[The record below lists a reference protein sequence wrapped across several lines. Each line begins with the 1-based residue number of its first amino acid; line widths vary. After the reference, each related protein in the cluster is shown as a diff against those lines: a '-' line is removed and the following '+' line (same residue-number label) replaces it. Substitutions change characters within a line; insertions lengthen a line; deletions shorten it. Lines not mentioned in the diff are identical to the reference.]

1 MTLIKICGITNLDD
15 ALAAARLGADYLGF
29 IFAESP
35 RRVEPEVVAGI
46 VRDVHASALAVSPKQ
61 LSLRAACNRS
71 NGNVKTVGVVTEESD
86 DILSAIDQ
94 CGLDYVQLH
103 GGQSEEFA
111 ARIGAERVIR
121 VARVKDEASVDALA
135 QYHSCAF
142 YLLDTYKKGV
152 AGGTGETFDWALAA
166 HAKLLSKPV
175 ILSGGL
181 GPENAGEAVVRVRP
195 YALDVSSG
203 VESSPGIKDYGKIEE
218 LINNVRQADS
228 IS

>member
-1 MTLIKICGITNLDD
+1 MTLVKICGITNLGD
-15 ALAAARLGADYLGF
+15 ALAAVRLGADFLGF

-46 VRDVHASALAVSPKQ
+46 VRELDS
-61 LSLRAACNRS
+61 
-71 NGNVKTVGVVTEESD
+71 GVKTVGVMTQESD

-103 GGQSEEFA
+103 GNQSEEFA
-111 ARIGAERVIR
+111 SQIGAERVIR
-121 VARVKDEASVDALA
+121 VARVKDEASVYGLA
-135 QYHSCAF
+135 KYQQCAF

-152 AGGTGETFDWALAA
+152 AGGTGKTFDWALAA
-166 HAKLLSKPV
+166 RAMNLGKPV

-181 GPENAGEAVVRVRP
+181 KPENAGEAVRTVRP
-195 YALDVSSG
+195 HALDVSSG
-203 VESSPGIKDYGKIEE
+203 VEISPGIKDHKRIEE